1 MKVAVVTRLVVL
13 VALLQATHLMV
24 AIHLLVTTSGISS
37 LAALTLLTS
46 AVVDLVVAPVVV
58 LPSLNPQS
66 DRVALTS
73 IPVIPRYN
81 ISKLLA

>member
-13 VALLQATHLMV
+13 VVPRATHPMV
-24 AIHLLVTTSGISS
+24 RTHLLVTTSGISS

-46 AVVDLVVAPVVV
+46 AVVALVVAPVVV

-81 ISKLLA
+81 ISKSLA